1 MLYLLN
7 TTILTNT
14 GLFRLSDISLE
25 EVKSLISSNN
35 GFTSGIGHQS
45 TANIISSLIG
55 ADVPMNR
62 INVYM
67 EQGDK
72 ALCFKLDKRPEEGS
86 ILSVE
91 QIQELGFSWKL
102 LERLD

>member
-1 MLYLLN
+1 MLYVLN

-14 GLFRLSDISLE
+14 GLFKLSDVSLE
-25 EVKSLISSNN
+25 EVKELISSNPN
-35 GFTSGIGHQS
+35 FVSGIGHQS
-45 TANIISSLIG
+45 TADIISSLIG
-55 ADVPMNR
+55 ASVPMNR

-67 EQGDK
+67 EKGDI